1 MYTTI
6 QKWGNSGALRI
17 PKSILET
24 ASIKE
29 NDKVEILA
37 DHDGITIRKASRK
50 YRNLDELFKGYEGT
64 YTCEEFDTGSPVG
77 KEVLV

>member
-1 MYTTI
+1 MFTKI

-17 PKSILET
+17 PKAILET

-37 DHDGITIRKASRK
+37 DENGITIRKASRK
-50 YRNLDELFKGYEGT
+50 FKNLDELFADYKGT
-64 YTCEEFDTGSPVG
+64 YPCEDIDTGAPVG
-77 KEVLV
+77 KAVL

>member
-1 MYTTI
+1 MYATI

-17 PKSILET
+17 PKAILET

-37 DHDGITIRKASRK
+37 DNNGITIRKASRK
-50 YRNLDELFKGYEGT
+50 FKNLDELFKDYKGT
-64 YTCEEFDTGSPVG
+64 YKCEELDTGEPVG
-77 KEVLV
+77 KEVH